1 VIGKED
7 EDWVYSK
14 TMQIVTSLINA
25 IISGII
31 LGALYAVMSM
41 GLTLIYGV
49 GRMFNFAHGAFI
61 FWGGYFTWFFYSK
74 SQLNYWL
81 AIVLGIVILFI
92 LGLVVDR
99 IILQS
104 LRKKPDF
111 GIIAVLV
118 TLGLAIIMGNAGDV
132 IFGTRIKT
140 IPKIIEGFL
149 KVRDFTITY
158 NDLATLVIS
167 VFVLLCLELFL
178 RKTTVGTALRA
189 ISQDSI
195 GARIVGI
202 NLDRLFAFTLALS
215 AALGGISGVLLAP
228 RFFIAPFVGWEMLFK
243 AVIIVI
249 FGGLGSVKGTLISAF
264 ILGTLEAFVSMYLGM
279 FWVQPMWFIF
289 LVGVLFVKPKGLFG
303 EWA

>member
-1 VIGKED
+1 
-7 EDWVYSK
+7 
-14 TMQIVTSLINA
+14 MQVLTPIINA

-61 FWGGYFTWFFYSK
+61 FWGGYFTWFFYARSNL
-74 SQLNYWL
+74 SYSVSV
-81 AIVLGIVILFI
+81 VLGIIILFVF
-92 LGLVVDR
+92 GLIIDR
-99 IILQS
+99 IILQT

-111 GIIAVLV
+111 GIISVLV

-140 IPKIIEGFL
+140 IPKIIDGFL
-149 KVRDFTITY
+149 KVGAFTITY
-158 NDLATLVIS
+158 HDIATLVIS
-167 VFVLLCLELFL
+167 VAILLFLELFL

-189 ISQDSI
+189 ISQDNI

-202 NLDRLFAFTLALS
+202 NLDRLFALTLALS

-228 RFFIAPFVGWEMLFK
+228 RFFIASFVGWETLFK
-243 AVIIVI
+243 AVVIVI
-249 FGGLGSVKGTLISAF
+249 FGGLGSVKGTLLSAF
-264 ILGTLEAFVSMYLGM
+264 ILGTLEAFVSMYMGM
-279 FWVQPMWFIF
+279 FWVAPMWFIL
-289 LVGVLFVKPKGLFG
+289 LVTVLFIRPKGLFG